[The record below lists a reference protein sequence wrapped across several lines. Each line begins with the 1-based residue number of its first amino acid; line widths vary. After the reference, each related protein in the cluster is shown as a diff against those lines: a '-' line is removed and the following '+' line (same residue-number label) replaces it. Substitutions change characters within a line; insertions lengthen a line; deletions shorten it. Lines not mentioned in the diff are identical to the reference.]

1 MANDCPLVL
10 MEWLDSRQ
18 PVAGW
23 RRLSDAPDGPPLRCA
38 SVGWLLRDGDVKV
51 LCQTIG
57 DADDDPQGLGMIQ
70 IPACAVI
77 SVSVLTEA
85 SAQASACPSPV

>member
-1 MANDCPLVL
+1 MTIVPDCPLVL

-18 PVAGW
+18 PETGW
-23 RRLSDAPDGPPLRCA
+23 RYLRDAPDQPPVRCA

-57 DADDDPQGLGMIQ
+57 DASDDHPQGMGMVQ

-77 SVSVLTEA
+77 SVSILAEKP
-85 SAQASACPSPV
+85 SAQA